1 MTNKSNYEY
10 LLSDLTKLKGVGT
23 KTTALLKKKKI
34 NNIFDLLWKLPKS
47 YTDRSHSVKIKDLK
61 IGENQTI
68 TIIPQKYSFPR
79 IRNLPNK
86 VTCSDE
92 TGEIDCIFFNSYEGY
107 VKKILPLGKEITVS
121 GKIGFFRNKYQL
133 TNPKYISEDSL
144 LIKQKHNTYSL
155 TEGISEKIYNKII
168 NQIITNLPLLHEWH
182 SENILNKFGNVKW
195 NEAII
200 ELHKPKNIGKYKK
213 NFYQRLAFDEIF
225 STFLVNSEIRKKIK
239 KIKKEGKSI
248 DYTEQNNIIKNLKF
262 SLTNDQKKTLE
273 EINLDLSS
281 TNKMFRL
288 LQGDVG
294 SGKTIVSLLAA
305 FNAVNSGFQVAVM
318 APTEILAR
326 QHYNFATK
334 IFSNQMRMELI
345 SGKSEYK
352 TKKEIL
358 KKLAKNEI
366 DIIFGTHA
374 IFQKKV
380 FFKNL
385 GLIII
390 DEQHKF
396 GVNQRKRLSD
406 KGGKNCDVLLMTAT
420 PIPRTLTMTL
430 YGDMD
435 LSIIKEKPKSRK
447 PIKTYSKLESK
458 IEDVIKFIKKEI
470 KLGNQIF
477 WVCPLIEESKKLDH
491 SSAVKKFE
499 YLKKIFPNQVSLL
512 HGKTDLEDKEIILDK
527 FLKKEFQILVSTTII
542 EVGIDFPNANVIII
556 ENANKFGLSQLHQLR
571 GRVGRGNKDSN
582 CILMF
587 KSNLSENAKKRINI
601 LKQSND
607 GFYISEEDMKI
618 RGFGDI
624 LGFKQ
629 SGIKNFK
636 LADPVQNSDLFL
648 LAEKEIK
655 RIEINNEDIKKFKP
669 LIKLYDRAD
678 IINDIA

>member
-1 MTNKSNYEY
+1 MNIKSNYKY
-10 LLSDLTKLKGVGT
+10 LLSDLTALKGVGV
-23 KTTALLKKKKI
+23 KTTNLLKKKNI
-34 NNIFDLLWKLPKS
+34 NNLFDLLWKLPKS
-47 YTDRSHSVKIKDLK
+47 YTDRSLSSKIKDLK
-61 IGENQTI
+61 IGENQTV
-68 TIIPQKYSFPR
+68 TVTPQKYLFPR
-79 IRNLPNK
+79 IRNLPNR
-86 VTCSDE
+86 VICSDDS
-92 TGEIDCIFFNSYEGY
+92 GKLDCVFFNSYEGY
-107 VKKILPLGKEITVS
+107 VKKILPLGKEITIS
-121 GKIGFFRNKYQL
+121 GKISYFKNKYQL
-133 TNPKYISEDSL
+133 TNPKYISEDSS
-144 LIKQKHNTYSL
+144 LIKQVHNQYSL
-155 TEGISEKIYNKII
+155 TEGISEKVYNKII
-168 NQIITNLPLLHEWH
+168 GQIISELPELDEWH
-182 SENILNKFGNVKW
+182 SNQIVKKFGNLSW
-195 NEAII
+195 NNSIV
-200 ELHKPKNIGKYKK
+200 ELHKPENIGKYRD
-213 NFYQRLAFDEIF
+213 NFYQRLAYDEIF

-239 KIKKEGKSI
+239 KIKKKRKKI
-248 DYTEQNNIIKNLKF
+248 NFNLQNNLINKLSF
-262 SLTNDQKKTLE
+262 SLTNDQINSLK
-273 EINLDLSS
+273 EINIDLTTS
-281 TNKMFRL
+281 TKMFRL

-294 SGKTIVSLLAA
+294 SGKTIIALLSAY
-305 FNAVNSGFQVAVM
+305 NTINSGYQVAFM

-326 QHYNFATK
+326 QHYNLAKEIFPGSKK
-334 IFSNQMRMELI
+334 IELI
-345 SGKSEYK
+345 SGKSDYK
-352 TKKEIL
+352 NKKIIL
-358 KKLAKNEI
+358 EKLKNNEI

-380 FFKNL
+380 SYKKL

-396 GVNQRKRLSD
+396 GVNQRKKLSD
-406 KGGKNCDVLLMTAT
+406 KGGDECDVLLMTAT
-420 PIPRTLTMTL
+420 PIPRTLTMTM

-458 IEDVIKFIKKEI
+458 IDDVIKFIKKEI
-470 KLGNQIF
+470 NSGNQIF

-491 SSAVKKFE
+491 TSAVNKFE
-499 YLKKIFPNQVSLL
+499 FLKKLFPNQVLLL
-512 HGKTDLEDKEIILDK
+512 HGKTEINEKEKILSNFQK
-527 FLKKEFQILVSTTII
+527 NKFQILVSTTII

-571 GRVGRGNKDSN
+571 GRVGRGDKDST

-607 GFYISEEDMKI
+607 GFFISEEDMKI
-618 RGFGDI
+618 RGFGDL

-636 LADPVQNSDLFL
+636 LADPVHNSDLFL

-655 RIEINNEDIKKFKP
+655 RIEQTNEDISKFKP

>member
-1 MTNKSNYEY
+1 MDNKSNYKY
-10 LLSDLTKLKGVGT
+10 LLSDLTALKGVGV
-23 KTTALLKKKKI
+23 KTTNLLKKKKI

-47 YTDRSHSVKIKDLK
+47 YTDRSLSSKIKDLR
-61 IGENQTI
+61 IGEVQTI
-68 TIIPQKYSFPR
+68 TIIPKKYSFPR
-79 IRNLPNK
+79 VRNLPNR
-86 VTCSDE
+86 VLCSDE
-92 TGEIDCIFFNSYEGY
+92 TGEIDCIFFNSFEGY
-107 VKKILPLGKEITVS
+107 VRKILPIGKEITVS
-121 GKIGFFRNKYQL
+121 GKIGYFRNKYQL
-133 TNPKYISEDSL
+133 TNPKYLSEDSS

-155 TEGISEKIYNKII
+155 TDGITEKKYNKII
-168 NQIITNLPLLHEWH
+168 NQIIENLPLLNEWH
-182 SENILNKFGNVKW
+182 SKNILQKFDNISW
-195 NEAII
+195 NDAIKD
-200 ELHKPKNIGKYKK
+200 LHKPENVGSYQK

-239 KIKKEGKSI
+239 KIKKINKI
-248 DYTEQNNIIKNLKF
+248 LDVNKQNEIINKLKF
-262 SLTNDQKKTLE
+262 SLTNDQLKTLK
-273 EINLDLSS
+273 EINNDLCSS
-281 TNKMFRL
+281 TKMFRL

-294 SGKTIVSLLAA
+294 SGKTIVSLLSAL
-305 FNAVNSGFQVAVM
+305 NTVNSGFQVALM

-326 QHYNFATK
+326 QHYTLAK
-334 IFSNQMRMELI
+334 EIFPKNINIKLI
-345 SGKSEYK
+345 SGKSDYK
-352 TKKEIL
+352 SKKIIL
-358 KKLAKNEI
+358 NELSKHKI

-380 FFKNL
+380 NFKKL

-406 KGGKNCDVLLMTAT
+406 KGGNNCDVLLMTAT
-420 PIPRTLTMTL
+420 PIPRTLTMTM

-435 LSIIKEKPKSRK
+435 LSIIREKPKSRK

-458 IEDVIKFIKKEI
+458 IDDVLKFIKKEI
-470 KLGNQIF
+470 KLGHQIF
-477 WVCPLIEESKKLDH
+477 WVCPLIEESKKIDH

-499 YLKKIFPNQVSLL
+499 YLDKLFPNQVSLL
-512 HGKTDLEDKEIILDK
+512 HGKTDIEEKEIILNR
-527 FLKKEFQILVSTTII
+527 FLKNEFKILVSTTII

-571 GRVGRGNKDSN
+571 GRVGRGDKEST

-601 LKQSND
+601 LKDTND
-607 GFYISEEDMKI
+607 GFIISEEDMKI

-636 LADPVQNSDLFL
+636 LADPIHNNDLFL
-648 LAEKEIK
+648 LAEKEMR
-655 RIEINNEDIKKFKP
+655 RIEKSNENISKFKP

>member
-1 MTNKSNYEY
+1 MDNKSNYKY
-10 LLSDLTKLKGVGT
+10 LLSDLTALKGVGV
-23 KTTALLKKKKI
+23 KTTNLLKKKKI

-47 YTDRSHSVKIKDLK
+47 YTDRSLSSKIKDLR
-61 IGENQTI
+61 IGEVQTI
-68 TIIPQKYSFPR
+68 TIIPKKYSFPR
-79 IRNLPNK
+79 VRNLPNR
-86 VTCSDE
+86 VLCSDE
-92 TGEIDCIFFNSYEGY
+92 TGEIDCIFFNSFEGY
-107 VKKILPLGKEITVS
+107 VRKILPIGKEITVS
-121 GKIGFFRNKYQL
+121 GKIGYFRNKYQL
-133 TNPKYISEDSL
+133 TNPKYLSEDSS

-155 TEGISEKIYNKII
+155 TDGITEKIYNKII
-168 NQIITNLPLLHEWH
+168 NQIIENLPLLNEWH
-182 SENILNKFGNVKW
+182 SKNILQKFDNISW
-195 NEAII
+195 NDAIKD
-200 ELHKPKNIGKYKK
+200 LHKPENVGSYQK

-239 KIKKEGKSI
+239 KIKKINKI
-248 DYTEQNNIIKNLKF
+248 LDAKKQNEIINKLKF
-262 SLTNDQKKTLE
+262 SLTNDQLKTLK
-273 EINLDLSS
+273 EINNDLCSS
-281 TNKMFRL
+281 TKMFRL

-294 SGKTIVSLLAA
+294 SGKTIVSLLSAL
-305 FNAVNSGFQVAVM
+305 NTVNSGFQVALM

-326 QHYNFATK
+326 QHYTLAK
-334 IFSNQMRMELI
+334 EIFPKNINIKLI
-345 SGKSEYK
+345 SGKSDYK
-352 TKKEIL
+352 SKKIIL
-358 KKLAKNEI
+358 NELSKHKI

-380 FFKNL
+380 NFKKL

-406 KGGKNCDVLLMTAT
+406 KGGNNCDVLLMTAT
-420 PIPRTLTMTL
+420 PIPRTLTMTM

-435 LSIIKEKPKSRK
+435 LSIIREKPKSRK

-458 IEDVIKFIKKEI
+458 IDDVLKFIKKEI
-470 KLGNQIF
+470 KLGHQIF
-477 WVCPLIEESKKLDH
+477 WVCPLIEESKKIDH

-499 YLKKIFPNQVSLL
+499 YLDKLFPNQVSLL
-512 HGKTDLEDKEIILDK
+512 HGKTDIEEKEIILNR
-527 FLKKEFQILVSTTII
+527 FLKNEFKILVSTTII

-571 GRVGRGNKDSN
+571 GRVGRGDKEST

-601 LKQSND
+601 LKDTND
-607 GFYISEEDMKI
+607 GFIISEEDMKI

-636 LADPVQNSDLFL
+636 LADPIHNNDLFL
-648 LAEKEIK
+648 LAEKEMR
-655 RIEINNEDIKKFKP
+655 RIEKSNENISKFKP

>member
-1 MTNKSNYEY
+1 MSNKSNYEY

-23 KTTALLKKKKI
+23 KTTNLFKKKKI

-47 YTDRSHSVKIKDLK
+47 YTDRSYSTKIKDLK

-79 IRNLPNK
+79 VRNLPNK
-86 VTCSDE
+86 VSCTDE

-107 VKKILPLGKEITVS
+107 VRKILPLGKEITIS

-133 TNPKYISEDSL
+133 TNPKYLAEDSS

-168 NQIITNLPLLHEWH
+168 SQIIKNLPTLNEWH
-182 SENILNKFGNVKW
+182 SDNILEKFGNIKW
-195 NEAII
+195 NDAIV
-200 ELHKPKNIGKYKK
+200 ELHKPENIGNYKK

-239 KIKKEGKSI
+239 KIKKKSKLV
-248 DYTEQNNIIKNLKF
+248 DKSKQNNILKKLEF
-262 SLTNDQKKTLE
+262 TLTNDQLKTLE
-273 EINLDLSS
+273 EINSDLSS

-305 FNAVNSGFQVAVM
+305 FNTINSGFQVAFM

-326 QHYNFATK
+326 QHFNFAK
-334 IFSNQMRMELI
+334 RLFSNGINIELI

-352 TKKEIL
+352 IKKEIL
-358 KKLAKNEI
+358 KKLADNEI

-380 FFKNL
+380 YFKNL

-435 LSIIKEKPKSRK
+435 LSIIREKPKSRK

-458 IEDVIKFIKKEI
+458 IDDVVKFIKKEI
-470 KLGNQIF
+470 KYGNQIF

-499 YLKKIFPNQVSLL
+499 FLNKIFPNQVSLL
-512 HGKTDLEDKEIILDK
+512 HGKTDLTDKEIILNN
-527 FLKKEFQILVSTTII
+527 FLKKKFQILVSTTII
-542 EVGIDFPNANVIII
+542 EVGIDFPNANVIVI

-571 GRVGRGNKDSN
+571 GRVGRGNKDST

-601 LKQSND
+601 LKESTD

-629 SGIKNFK
+629 SGNKNFK
-636 LADPVQNSDLFL
+636 LADPIHNSDLFL
-648 LAEKEIK
+648 LAEKEIR
-655 RIEINNEDIKKFKP
+655 RIEMDNDNISKFKP
-669 LIKLYDRAD
+669 LIKLYDKAD

>member
-1 MTNKSNYEY
+1 MNIKSNYKY
-10 LLSDLTKLKGVGT
+10 LLSDLTALKGVGV
-23 KTTALLKKKKI
+23 KTTNLLKKKNI
-34 NNIFDLLWKLPKS
+34 NNLFDLLWKLPKS
-47 YTDRSHSVKIKDLK
+47 YTDRSLSSKIKDLK
-61 IGENQTI
+61 IGENQTV
-68 TIIPQKYSFPR
+68 TVTPQKYLFPR
-79 IRNLPNK
+79 IRNLPNR
-86 VTCSDE
+86 VICSDDS
-92 TGEIDCIFFNSYEGY
+92 GKLDCVFFNSYEGY
-107 VKKILPLGKEITVS
+107 VKKILPLGKEITIS
-121 GKIGFFRNKYQL
+121 GKISYFKNKYQL
-133 TNPKYISEDSL
+133 TNPKYISEDSS
-144 LIKQKHNTYSL
+144 LIKQVHNQYSL
-155 TEGISEKIYNKII
+155 TEGISEKVYNKII
-168 NQIITNLPLLHEWH
+168 DQIISELPELDEWH
-182 SENILNKFGNVKW
+182 SNQIVKKFGNLSW
-195 NEAII
+195 NNSIV
-200 ELHKPKNIGKYKK
+200 ELHKPENIGKYRD
-213 NFYQRLAFDEIF
+213 NFYQRLAYDEIF

-239 KIKKEGKSI
+239 KIKKKRKKI
-248 DYTEQNNIIKNLKF
+248 NFNLQNNLINKLSF
-262 SLTNDQKKTLE
+262 SLTNDQVNSLK
-273 EINLDLSS
+273 EINKDLSTS
-281 TNKMFRL
+281 TKMFRL

-294 SGKTIVSLLAA
+294 SGKTIIALLSAY
-305 FNAVNSGFQVAVM
+305 NTINSGYQVAFM

-326 QHYNFATK
+326 QHYNLAKEIFPNNIK
-334 IFSNQMRMELI
+334 IELI
-345 SGKSEYK
+345 SGKSDYK
-352 TKKEIL
+352 NKKIIL
-358 KKLAKNEI
+358 DKLKNNKI

-380 FFKNL
+380 SYKKL

-396 GVNQRKRLSD
+396 GVNQRKKLSD
-406 KGGKNCDVLLMTAT
+406 KGGDDCDVLLMTAT
-420 PIPRTLTMTL
+420 PIPRTLTMTM

-458 IEDVIKFIKKEI
+458 IDDVLKFIEKEI
-470 KLGNQIF
+470 NSGNQIF

-491 SSAVKKFE
+491 TSAVNKFE
-499 YLKKIFPNQVSLL
+499 FLKKLFPNQVLLL
-512 HGKTDLEDKEIILDK
+512 HGKTEINEKEKILSNFQK
-527 FLKKEFQILVSTTII
+527 NKFQILVSTTII

-571 GRVGRGNKDSN
+571 GRVGRGDKDST

-607 GFYISEEDMKI
+607 GFFISEEDMKI
-618 RGFGDI
+618 RGFGDL

-636 LADPVQNSDLFL
+636 LADPVHNSDLFL

-655 RIEINNEDIKKFKP
+655 RIEQTNEDISKFKP

>member
-1 MTNKSNYEY
+1 MANKSNYEY
-10 LLSDLTKLKGVGT
+10 LLSDLSNLKGVGA
-23 KTTALLKKKKI
+23 KTTNLLKKKKI

-47 YTDRSHSVKIKDLK
+47 YTDRSRSTKIKDLK
-61 IGENQTI
+61 IGESQTI
-68 TIIPQKYSFPR
+68 TIIPQKYQFPR

-86 VTCSDE
+86 VSCSDE
-92 TGEIDCIFFNSYEGY
+92 TGLIDCIFFNSYEGY
-107 VKKILPLGKEITVS
+107 VRKILPLGKEITIS

-133 TNPKYISEDSL
+133 TNPKYVSEDSS

-155 TEGISEKIYNKII
+155 TEGITEKIYNKII
-168 NQIITNLPLLHEWH
+168 NQIITNLPILNEWH
-182 SENILNKFGNVKW
+182 SKNILEKFKNIKW

-200 ELHKPKNIGKYKK
+200 ELHKPENIGSYKK
-213 NFYQRLAFDEIF
+213 NFYQRLVFDEIF
-225 STFLVNSEIRKKIK
+225 STFLVNSEIRKKIR
-239 KIKKEGKSI
+239 KIKKKGKNI
-248 DYTEQNNIIKNLKF
+248 DKTKQNKIINKLEF
-262 SLTNDQKKTLE
+262 TLTKDQKKTLQ
-273 EINLDLSS
+273 EINIDLSS

-294 SGKTIVSLLAA
+294 SGKTIVSLIAA
-305 FNAVNSGFQVAVM
+305 YNVVNSGFQVALM

-326 QHYNFATK
+326 QHYNFAKNLFLNK
-334 IFSNQMRMELI
+334 INIELI

-352 TKKEIL
+352 SKKNIL
-358 KKLAKNEI
+358 EKLANNKI

-380 FFKNL
+380 TFKNL

-396 GVNQRKRLSD
+396 GVNQRKSLSD
-406 KGGKNCDVLLMTAT
+406 KGGNNCDVLLMTAT
-420 PIPRTLTMTL
+420 PIPRTLTMTM

-435 LSIIKEKPKSRK
+435 LSIIIEKPKSRK
-447 PIKTYSKLESK
+447 PIKTYSKLENK
-458 IEDVIKFIKKEI
+458 IDDVLKFIKKEI
-470 KLGNQIF
+470 HSGNQIF
-477 WVCPLIEESKKLDH
+477 WVCPLIDESKKLDH
-491 SSAVKKFE
+491 SSAVKKFQ
-499 YLKKIFPNQVSLL
+499 YLDKLFPNQVSLL
-512 HGKTDLEDKEIILDK
+512 HGKTDLEDKEIILNN
-527 FLKKEFQILVSTTII
+527 FLKNKFKILVSTTII
-542 EVGIDFPNANVIII
+542 EVGIDFPNANVIVI

-571 GRVGRGNKDSN
+571 GRVGRGHKDST

-601 LKQSND
+601 LKESND

-636 LADPVQNSDLFL
+636 LADPIHNNDLFI
-648 LAEKEIK
+648 LAEKEIR
-655 RIEINNEDIKKFKP
+655 RIEKINEDISKFKP

>member
-200 ELHKPKNIGKYKK
+200 ELHKPENIGKYKK

-334 IFSNQMRMELI
+334 IFSNQIKMELI

-358 KKLAKNEI
+358 KRLAKNEI

-527 FLKKEFQILVSTTII
+527 FLRKEFQILVSTTII

-655 RIEINNEDIKKFKP
+655 RIELNNEDIKKFKP

>member
-1 MTNKSNYEY
+1 MDNKSNYKY
-10 LLSDLTKLKGVGT
+10 LLSDLTTLKGVGV
-23 KTTALLKKKKI
+23 KTTNLLKKKKS

-47 YTDRSHSVKIKDLK
+47 VTDRSLSSKIKDLR

-68 TIIPQKYSFPR
+68 IITAQKYSFPR
-79 IRNLPNK
+79 VRNLPNR
-86 VTCSDE
+86 VICRDE

-107 VKKILPLGKEITVS
+107 VKKILPLGKEITIS
-121 GKIGFFRNKYQL
+121 GKVGYFRNRYQL
-133 TNPKYISEDSL
+133 TNPKYISEDSS

-168 NQIITNLPLLHEWH
+168 NQIIAKLPILNEWH
-182 SENILNKFGNVKW
+182 SENILKKFNSISW
-195 NEAII
+195 NDAIKD
-200 ELHKPKNIGKYKK
+200 LHNPDNIDGYKK

-239 KIKKEGKSI
+239 KIKKINKKFDI
-248 DYTEQNNIIKNLKF
+248 KKQNNIISKLQYT
-262 SLTNDQKKTLE
+262 LTNDQIRTLD
-273 EINLDLSS
+273 EINSDLSS
-281 TNKMFRL
+281 TTKMFRL

-294 SGKTIVSLLAA
+294 SGKTIVSLLSAY
-305 FNAVNSGFQVAVM
+305 NTVNSGFQAALM

-326 QHYNFATK
+326 QHYILAKKLFPK
-334 IFSNQMRMELI
+334 INIELI
-345 SGKSEYK
+345 SGKSDYTK
-352 TKKEIL
+352 KKEIL
-358 KKLAKNEI
+358 SKLASQKI

-380 FFKNL
+380 SFNKL

-406 KGGKNCDVLLMTAT
+406 KGGDNCDVLLMTAT
-420 PIPRTLTMTL
+420 PIPRTLTMTM

-435 LSIIKEKPKSRK
+435 LSVIKEKPKSRK

-458 IEDVIKFIKKEI
+458 IDQVLKFIKKEI

-477 WVCPLIEESKKLDH
+477 WVCPLIEESKKIDH

-499 YLKKIFPNQVSLL
+499 YLKKLFPNDVSLL
-512 HGKTDLEDKEIILDK
+512 HGKTDKDEKELILNK
-527 FLKKEFQILVSTTII
+527 FLKNEFKILVSTTII
-542 EVGIDFPNANVIII
+542 EVGIDFPNATAIII

-571 GRVGRGNKDSN
+571 GRVGRGNKDSS

-601 LKQSND
+601 LKNTND
-607 GFYISEEDMKI
+607 GFIISEEDMKI

-636 LADPVQNSDLFL
+636 LADPIHNNDLFL
-648 LAEKEIK
+648 LADKEMR
-655 RIEINNEDIKKFKP
+655 RIENSKEDIAKYKP

>member
-1 MTNKSNYEY
+1 MNNKSNYKY
-10 LLSDLTKLKGVGT
+10 LLSDLTALKGVGI
-23 KTTALLKKKKI
+23 KTTNLLKKKKI

-47 YTDRSHSVKIKDLK
+47 YTDLSLSSKIKDLR
-61 IGENQTI
+61 IGELQTI
-68 TIIPQKYSFPR
+68 TIIPKKYSFPR

-86 VTCSDE
+86 VLCSDE

-107 VKKILPLGKEITVS
+107 IKKILPLGKEITMS
-121 GKIGFFRNKYQL
+121 GKIGYFKKKYQL
-133 TNPKYISEDSL
+133 TNPKYVSEDSS
-144 LIKQKHNTYSL
+144 LIKKKHNTYSL

-168 NQIITNLPLLHEWH
+168 NQIINDLPILNEWH
-182 SENILNKFGNVKW
+182 SKYILKKFNNISW
-195 NEAII
+195 NESIK
-200 ELHKPKNIGKYKK
+200 ELHKPENVGMYKES
-213 NFYQRLAFDEIF
+213 FYQRLAFDEIF
-225 STFLVNSEIRKKIK
+225 STFLVNSEIRSKIK
-239 KIKKEGKSI
+239 KVKKVKKKL
-248 DYTEQNNIIKNLKF
+248 DFKKQNKIINNLDF
-262 SLTNDQKKTLE
+262 LLTNDQLKTLN
-273 EINLDLSS
+273 EINNDLCSS
-281 TNKMFRL
+281 TKMFRL

-294 SGKTIVSLLAA
+294 SGKTIVALLSA
-305 FNAVNSGFQVAVM
+305 FNTINSGFQVAVM

-326 QHYNFATK
+326 QHYVLAKK
-334 IFSNQMRMELI
+334 IFPSTLNIKLI
-345 SGKSEYK
+345 SGKSDYK
-352 TKKEIL
+352 EKKNTLSQLSKHQI
-358 KKLAKNEI
+358 N
-366 DIIFGTHA
+366 IIFGTHA
-374 IFQKKV
+374 IFQNKVNFKK
-380 FFKNL
+380 L

-406 KGGKNCDVLLMTAT
+406 KGGNNCDVLLMTAT
-420 PIPRTLTMTL
+420 PIPRTLTMTM

-435 LSIIKEKPKSRK
+435 LSIIQEKPKTRK
-447 PIKTYSKLESK
+447 EIKTYSKLESK
-458 IEDVIKFIKKEI
+458 IEDIIEFIKKEI

-491 SSAVKKFE
+491 SSAVNKFK
-499 YLKKIFPNQVSLL
+499 YLNNIFPGNVSLL
-512 HGKTDLEDKEIILDK
+512 HGKTDIAEKEDILNK
-527 FLKKEFQILVSTTII
+527 FLNNDFKILVSTTVI

-571 GRVGRGNKDSN
+571 GRVGRGSKQST

-601 LKQSND
+601 LKNSND
-607 GFYISEEDMKI
+607 GFIISEEDMKI

-636 LADPVQNSDLFL
+636 LADPIHNNDLFN
-648 LAEKEIK
+648 LAEKEMR
-655 RIEINNEDIKKFKP
+655 RIEKSKENLTKFKP